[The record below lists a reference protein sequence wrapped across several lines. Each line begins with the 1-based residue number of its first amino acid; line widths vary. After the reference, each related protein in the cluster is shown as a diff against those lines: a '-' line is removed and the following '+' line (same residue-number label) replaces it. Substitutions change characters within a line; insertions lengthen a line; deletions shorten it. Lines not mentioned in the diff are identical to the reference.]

1 MSQQSIDGLLLKEMI
16 IAGANL
22 LEQNREAIDA
32 LNVFPVP
39 DGDTGTNMS
48 LTMKSTVKEISALD
62 EPSASK
68 LLSMAARGALKGARG
83 NSGVILSQILR
94 GFARGIDGAE
104 TIDAETFAKG
114 LEAGAKTAYKAVMK
128 PKEGTI
134 LTVIRVIA
142 EDSGRYVVKHPGD
155 LPKLL
160 DKVIRSG
167 EAILEK
173 TPDMLPALKQAGV
186 PAAFINSSLTERQM
200 DAALNNIAAGQ
211 GLLTVL
217 KGWRAAFNGEKIE
230 DTSANVG
237 SAATFEFED
246 DHDSME
252 EVKFKYCTEFIIQY
266 MNPGV
271 TEDDVNKFRTRL
283 TRIGDCVVVVGDFSL
298 VKVHVHTNDPG
309 KAIQY
314 ACELGELV
322 NLKIDNMA
330 EERRERLQKAEA
342 AQKAA
347 EEKKRQEEAEKAEQP
362 LKEYGMVAVSLGEG
376 FSGIFGDLGVD
387 HIVEGGQT
395 MNPSIEDILDA
406 VEKVGAKN
414 VFVLPNNSNV
424 ILAASQAAELSERNV
439 VVLPTKNVAM
449 GIGAV
454 IAFNPEASV
463 EENREAMTAA
473 AEQVKT
479 GQITFAV
486 RDTVFEDKEIK
497 EGDIIGIH
505 NGRIEVVGKS
515 IHDIALELVKHVV
528 EDGDSLITIYYGQDT
543 QQEDADALGA
553 EVAEMFSD
561 LDVEVQYGGQPLY
574 YYLISAE

>member
-1 MSQQSIDGLLLKEMI
+1 MSQQAIDGLLLKEMI

-48 LTMKSTVKEISALD
+48 LTMKSTVKEIAAQD
-62 EPSASK
+62 IASASK
-68 LLSMAARGALKGARG
+68 LAGLAARGALKGARG

-94 GFARGIDGAE
+94 GFSRGIEGCD
-104 TIDAETFAKG
+104 TIDAEAFAKG
-114 LEAGAKTAYKAVMK
+114 LRAGADTAYKAVMK

-142 EDSGRYVVKHPGD
+142 EDAQRYVARKPRTVSEM
-155 LPKLL
+155 L
-160 DKVIRSG
+160 DKMIKSG

-186 PAAFINSSLTERQM
+186 VDSG
-200 DAALNNIAAGQ
+200 GQ
-211 GLLTVL
+211 GLLTVF
-217 KGWRAAFNGEKIE
+217 KGWRAAYNGEKIE
-230 DTSANVG
+230 ETAAGVG
-237 SAATFEFED
+237 NAATFEFED
-246 DHDSME
+246 DHDALE
-252 EVKFKYCTEFIIQY
+252 ELTFKYCTEFVIQD
-266 MNPGV
+266 MNDGV
-271 TEDDVNKFRTRL
+271 TEDDINKFRTRL
-283 TRIGDCVVVVGDFSL
+283 GRIGDCVVCVGDFEF

-309 KAIQY
+309 KAIQW
-314 ACELGELV
+314 ACAMGDLV

-330 EERRERLQKAEA
+330 EERRERLEKAEA
-342 AQKAA
+342 AQREA
-347 EEKKRQEEAEKAEQP
+347 EQKHQEEEEAKDEEPK
-362 LKEYGMVAVSLGEG
+362 KEYGMVAVSLGEG
-376 FSGIFGDLGVD
+376 FSSIFGDLGVD

-406 VEKVGAKN
+406 IHGVGAKN
-414 VFVLPNNSNV
+414 VIVLPNNSNV
-424 ILAASQAAELSERNV
+424 ILAASQAAELAEDVNV
-439 VVLPTKNVAM
+439 LVLPTKNVAM

-454 IAFNPEASV
+454 IAFNPEADL
-463 EENREAMTAA
+463 EENRREMTAA

-505 NGRIEVVGKS
+505 NGRIETVGQN
-515 IHDIALELVKHVV
+515 IHDIAVDLVGHVV
-528 EDGDSLITIYYGQDT
+528 EEGDSLITIYYGQDT
-543 QQEDADALGA
+543 SEEDAQALGA
-553 EVAEMFSD
+553 EVAELFGD
-561 LDVEVQYGGQPLY
+561 LDVEVRYGGQPLY

>member
-1 MSQQSIDGLLLKEMI
+1 MI

-48 LTMKSTVKEISALD
+48 LTMKSTVKEIAAQD
-62 EPSASK
+62 VHSASRMAD
-68 LLSMAARGALKGARG
+68 LAARGALKGARG

-94 GFARGIDGAE
+94 GFARGIEGCE
-104 TIDAETFAKG
+104 TVDAQQFAKA
-114 LEAGAKTAYKAVMK
+114 LRSGADTAYKAVMK

-134 LTVIRVIA
+134 LTVIRVIS
-142 EDSGRYVVKHPGD
+142 EDSARYVTKHPD
-155 LPKLL
+155 NLPGLL

-167 EAILEK
+167 EAILAK

-186 PAAFINSSLTERQM
+186 VDSG
-200 DAALNNIAAGQ
+200 GQ
-211 GLLTVL
+211 GLLTVF

-230 DTSANVG
+230 ETNANVG

-246 DHDSME
+246 DHESLE
-252 EVKFKYCTEFIIQY
+252 EIKFKYCTEFIIQE

-271 TEDDVNKFRTRL
+271 TEDDVNRFRTRL

-309 KAIQY
+309 KALQY

-330 EERRERLQKAEA
+330 EEKRERLAKAEA

-347 EEKKRQEEAEKAEQP
+347 EQKRLEEEAAKQEEPMKP
-362 LKEYGMVAVSLGEG
+362 YGMVAVSLGEG
-376 FSGIFGDLGVD
+376 FSGIFSDLGVD

-395 MNPSIEDILDA
+395 MNPSIEDILGA
-406 VEKVGAKN
+406 VEGIRAET

-449 GIGAV
+449 GIGAF
-454 IAFNPEASV
+454 IAFNPEA
-463 EENREAMTAA
+463 
-473 AEQVKT
+473 
-479 GQITFAV
+479 
-486 RDTVFEDKEIK
+486 
-497 EGDIIGIH
+497 
-505 NGRIEVVGKS
+505 
-515 IHDIALELVKHVV
+515 
-528 EDGDSLITIYYGQDT
+528 
-543 QQEDADALGA
+543 
-553 EVAEMFSD
+553 
-561 LDVEVQYGGQPLY
+561 DVE
-574 YYLISAE
+574 

>member
-1 MSQQSIDGLLLKEMI
+1 MIDGLLLKEMV
-16 IAGANL
+16 IAGASL

-62 EPSASK
+62 MADASK
-68 LLSMAARGALKGARG
+68 LANLAARGALKGARG

-94 GFARGIDGAE
+94 GFARGVEGCE
-104 TIDAETFAKG
+104 TIDAEAFAKG
-114 LEAGAKTAYKAVMK
+114 LRSGADTAYKAVMK

-142 EDSGRYVVKHPGD
+142 EDSARYVTKHPGD
-155 LPKLL
+155 LPGLM

-167 EAILEK
+167 EKILEK

-186 PAAFINSSLTERQM
+186 VDSG
-200 DAALNNIAAGQ
+200 GQ
-211 GLLTVL
+211 GLLTVF
-217 KGWRAAFNGEKIE
+217 KGWRAAFFGEKIE
-230 DTSANVG
+230 ETAANVG
-237 SAATFEFED
+237 EAATFEFED
-246 DHDSME
+246 NHEDIGE
-252 EVKFKYCTEFIIQY
+252 LTFKYCTEFVIQD
-266 MNPGV
+266 MNEGV
-271 TEDDVNKFRTRL
+271 TEDDINKFRTRL
-283 TRIGDCVVVVGDFSL
+283 GRIGDCVVCVGDFEF

-309 KAIQY
+309 KAIQW
-314 ACELGELV
+314 ACAMGDLV

-330 EERRERLQKAEA
+330 EERKERMAKAEA
-342 AQKAA
+342 AQKEA
-347 EEKKRQEEAEKAEQP
+347 EKKRLAEEAAKEEAPK
-362 LKEYGMVAVSLGEG
+362 KEYGMVAVSLGEG
-376 FSGIFGDLGVD
+376 FSGIFTDLGVD

-406 VEKVGAKN
+406 IHGVRAKN
-414 VFVLPNNSNV
+414 VIVLPNNSNV
-424 ILAASQAAELSERNV
+424 ILAASQAAELADDVNV

-454 IAFNPEASV
+454 IAFNPEAGV
-463 EENREAMTAA
+463 DENREEMTAA

-479 GQITFAV
+479 GQVTFAV

-505 NGRIEVVGKS
+505 NGRIETVGRS
-515 IHDIALELVKHVV
+515 IHDISLDLVGHVV
-528 EDGDSLITIYYGQDT
+528 EEGDSLITIYYGQDT
-543 QQEDADALGA
+543 TEEDAQTLGG
-553 EVAEMFSD
+553 EVAEQFPD

>member
-1 MSQQSIDGLLLKEMI
+1 M
-16 IAGANL
+16 
-22 LEQNREAIDA
+22 
-32 LNVFPVP
+32 
-39 DGDTGTNMS
+39 
-48 LTMKSTVKEISALD
+48 
-62 EPSASK
+62 
-68 LLSMAARGALKGARG
+68 
-83 NSGVILSQILR
+83 
-94 GFARGIDGAE
+94 
-104 TIDAETFAKG
+104 
-114 LEAGAKTAYKAVMK
+114 
-128 PKEGTI
+128 
-134 LTVIRVIA
+134 
-142 EDSGRYVVKHPGD
+142 
-155 LPKLL
+155 
-160 DKVIRSG
+160 
-167 EAILEK
+167 
-173 TPDMLPALKQAGV
+173 
-186 PAAFINSSLTERQM
+186 
-200 DAALNNIAAGQ
+200 
-211 GLLTVL
+211 L